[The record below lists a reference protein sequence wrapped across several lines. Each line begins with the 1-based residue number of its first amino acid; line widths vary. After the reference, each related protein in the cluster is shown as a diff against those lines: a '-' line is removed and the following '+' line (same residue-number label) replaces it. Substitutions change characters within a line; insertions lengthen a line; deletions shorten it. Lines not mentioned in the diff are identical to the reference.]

1 MVSLPTQVYEARQE
15 WLGGVGATK
24 VWVARRHVFFVGTH
38 SETFIHEQQ
47 RGMWVLEDSKLH
59 HRFESH
65 AAGRLLHDCVVSIK
79 ATPSVLTHL
88 DPKSDL
94 TIRFL

>member
-1 MVSLPTQVYEARQE
+1 MVGWRRCDKSLGCAPPC
-15 WLGGVGATK
+15 
-24 VWVARRHVFFVGTH
+24 FFVGTH

-47 RGMWVLEDSKLH
+47 RGMCVLEDSELH

-65 AAGRLLHDCVVSIK
+65 AAGRLLHDCVVSIR